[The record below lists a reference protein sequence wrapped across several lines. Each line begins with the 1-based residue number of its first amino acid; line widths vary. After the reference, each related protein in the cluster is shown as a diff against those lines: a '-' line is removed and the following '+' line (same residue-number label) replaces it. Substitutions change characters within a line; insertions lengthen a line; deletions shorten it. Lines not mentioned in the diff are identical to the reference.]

1 MNKLIIIAIILMTIP
16 GCATLNSATDNNDQ
30 IIQDE
35 CDLKNS
41 VPGIHDIID

>member
-16 GCATLNSATDNNDQ
+16 GCATFSDPNDQ

-41 VPGIHDIID
+41 VASIHDIID

>member
-1 MNKLIIIAIILMTIP
+1 MFKLIIVAMILLT
-16 GCATLNSATDNNDQ
+16 NDQ

-41 VPGIHDIID
+41 VPNIHDIID